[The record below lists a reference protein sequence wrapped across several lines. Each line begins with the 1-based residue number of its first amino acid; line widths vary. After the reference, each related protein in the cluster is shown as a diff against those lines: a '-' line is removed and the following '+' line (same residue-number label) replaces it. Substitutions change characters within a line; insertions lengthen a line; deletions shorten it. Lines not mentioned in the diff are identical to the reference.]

1 MTQSCADIKTIM
13 IVRARSR
20 LRRRITRN
28 KETTRIRLFVQ
39 IKHKP
44 KNMKNE
50 HDGKK
55 GCGAKRF
62 SGAHS
67 LRRAFH
73 VRLDRQFLSDFK
85 RRFAPVCVAIARV
98 VFESTVQGVCLSA
111 GAQRRHLYQDKHTP
125 CNHDPMSIQ
134 EKQRC
139 SQYTSTRPTDT
150 IQGEA
155 KIIRHLPVEN
165 SIFFGMTTMSVDGTP
180 FYR

>member
-85 RRFAPVCVAIARV
+85 RRFAPVCVAIARA
-98 VFESTVQGVCLSA
+98 VFESSCRACACLPARSA
-111 GAQRRHLYQDKHTP
+111 GTCIK
-125 CNHDPMSIQ
+125 
-134 EKQRC
+134 
-139 SQYTSTRPTDT
+139 TSTRPADT
-150 IQGEA
+150 IQDES
-155 KIIRHLPVEN
+155 KI
-165 SIFFGMTTMSVDGTP
+165 SQ
-180 FYR
+180 